1 MDDPHSL
8 TLQQVDTINLS
19 LSKALA
25 VARMVAD
32 CGSAARPAPDDEPP
46 AASLFVV
53 MQVIVEELEKIE
65 EVMASLRRGSG
76 SRPGAVALDG

>member
-1 MDDPHSL
+1 MDERYSL
-8 TLQQVDTINLS
+8 SLPQVDAINLS

-25 VARMVAD
+25 VARMVAE
-32 CGSAARPAPDDEPP
+32 CGTASRPAPDDEPP

-65 EVMASLRRGSG
+65 EAMQTLRTR
-76 SRPGAVALDG
+76 

>member
-1 MDDPHSL
+1 MDAPHSL

-25 VARMVAD
+25 VARMVAE
-32 CGSAARPAPDDEPP
+32 CGSAARPAPDEQPS

-65 EVMASLRRGSG
+65 EVMVSLRREAG
-76 SRPGAVALDG
+76 

>member
-1 MDDPHSL
+1 MNETFSL
-8 TLQQVDTINLS
+8 SLQQVDTINLS

-32 CGSAARPAPDDEPP
+32 CGTAARPAPDDDPP

-65 EVMASLRRGSG
+65 EAMQFIQNK
-76 SRPGAVALDG
+76 